1 MEDFM
6 VTNTLQDIFI
16 GIAGLIGAGK
26 TTLADAIGA
35 HLDLPVYYEPV
46 ADNEYLADFYRDPKT
61 HSPLK
66 SIF

>member
-1 MEDFM
+1 M

-35 HLDLPVYYEPV
+35 HWT
-46 ADNEYLADFYRDPKT
+46 YRFIT
-61 HSPLK
+61 NLWRTM
-66 SIF
+66 SI